1 MKILYVED
9 EIPHVELA
17 QRTLEENLRENFT
30 LHHCDS
36 IKSALDLLQ
45 TDVGID
51 VVLTDLRLPD
61 GSGLDLLH
69 KIRAMQAPPAVV
81 LVTGQGDEQVAVAA
95 LKAGAADYLVK
106 QTDYLHRLP
115 VVITNALAQNNFAR
129 EQAEK
134 REAQARYQSL
144 VEQTPAVVFLD
155 ALDENETT
163 LYVSPRI
170 EELTGFTPAEWQSDE
185 LIWERHIHPEDR
197 KRIAEADRR
206 THDTGERFAEE
217 YRFIR
222 QDGRVIWI
230 KEDTNIIRDRDG
242 NPLYWQ
248 GILIDITKEKESEA
262 AIRESE
268 ERFRRVFHASPI
280 ATCVVTLEE
289 GRFIDANLAFQSLTG
304 MPLNKLIGRTS
315 LELGFWD
322 EKSDRENFVNRLKEN
337 GSLKGVAIQYKN
349 VPDGP
354 RDTLA
359 YYELVDLGRRACVL
373 AMFYDV
379 TEQNNAQKA
388 IQAERDFALQIL
400 NNMGQGLTV
409 STQNRSF
416 EYVNPAFAS
425 MLGYTAEELIGK
437 FPSEFTTPKEQAI
450 LEQELAK
457 RKSGISSTYESTLIH
472 RDGHEVPVTITAVP
486 RWQDGKIAGT
496 IAVITD
502 LTNRKKTEE
511 ALARQVKELT
521 VLHAVTIA
529 GTGGDTEDEIIE
541 KVVHIVA
548 QVYNEVCGVLLLD
561 TQEGLLTP
569 HPSYL
574 GTSVEN
580 WKEGFHFSKGITG
593 KSVLLGSSIRLGDV
607 TGEPDFIEITANI
620 RSELCVPIRVNK
632 KIIGV
637 FNVESKRVNAFD
649 EEDEQFLGTVAGTLG
664 ASLENVRLYDSER
677 KRREEA
683 ESLREAIASLSLHI
697 ELDPLLEEILDSI
710 RKIVPYDS
718 ASIFL
723 GAGEKE
729 MEIVAAKGFEPN
741 ENIVGRRVSNSA
753 KWFDLIDSRQP
764 LIIPDTQTDP
774 RFENWDIPTK
784 IRGWMGI
791 PMITQDRVVG
801 FINLDSHKA
810 DVFTERDATLGQT
823 FANSA
828 AVAIQNAILFRSERE
843 QRKREESMLELMRI
857 TTSTLEL
864 DEVMK
869 TILKHM
875 LSLIPS
881 DSGTIQ
887 LLEGENLRI
896 AAKQGFEEGVFSLG
910 QLLKLND
917 SVIKQRALEIFQPVW
932 VNDTRQSADYITYEG
947 TESVKSF
954 MAIPLVYK
962 GTAIG
967 LATLDSSRV
976 DRYTQ
981 EDADFAFAIANQAA
995 IAIGNAK
1002 LYQEALRASERRAV
1016 LHRISQDVIRFTQ
1029 DVDTIYSSIHEAAGR
1044 LMPCDVFRIALRSES
1059 TQENI
1064 FAYTMEA
1071 GIRYELPRAPAG
1083 DGLTGRVINSGEG
1096 VILNTEEETGGYP
1109 RFGSER
1115 HVQSAVAV
1123 PMQIGGKV
1131 IGMISAQSYE
1141 PNSYGEEE
1149 KALLEMLATHAA
1161 TAIENARLFQEE
1173 TRRTQI
1179 IETLVDI
1186 ANEIA
1191 TTQDIIPVLD
1201 KITQR
1206 AMDLLNANHVAIYL
1220 LHDDNDT
1227 IKAISAQGIHKR
1239 ELLTQTMKV
1248 GEGITGSVVASGISE
1263 IIDHVASDQRRIHL
1277 AGTPTSDAEYETMM
1291 SSPLILRGRCIG
1303 AVNAWRLRT
1312 NGVFSQ
1318 LELSFLTSIANQV
1331 SVAIESSNLYKETV
1345 RRAQESAAIAEVGRD
1360 VSSTLQLDVVLNRIA
1375 SYAIELLN
1383 SESSAVYLLDH
1394 SGTTLKAI
1402 AAQGLDAE
1410 MIMNDP
1416 LEMGAGI
1423 LGIIALNKVGEI
1435 VNYTERDPRAITIKG
1450 TEVNPHEHI
1459 MGVPVLEMDQLTGL
1473 VVVWRNG
1480 IENEYRPSDLGFL
1493 SNLAQQAA
1501 TAIKNARL
1509 YAEAQRRLREVETIN
1524 RMSSSMRETP
1534 SQTEMCNILLNETL
1548 DLLDAKNG
1556 SVWIHS
1562 SSTNTI
1568 VQRAAR
1574 GVATRV
1580 DVKRLKPGE
1589 GIIGHV
1595 FTSGK
1600 YYISQDLKNDPHLY
1614 EGNRKPLFD
1623 GYAGA
1628 GIPIHSTDGTLGVL
1642 MVHLESSRRV
1652 EDHID
1657 LLDTLAGIAGNAIHR
1672 ADLFDQS
1679 QEQVRKLTTLRDID
1693 SAIASSTDLHVTL
1706 NILMDHTLRHLKVDA
1721 VDILLFHPELQSL
1734 TYLAS
1739 AGFRTSSPTRPVIR
1753 IGDGLPGQVIMNG
1766 RVEHIPDL
1774 QSMDEARRDPFLLRE
1789 GFVTYIGVPLIVK
1802 GQIKGLFEIL
1812 HRSPLSPSDE
1822 WMQFMQTLTGQAAI
1836 AIDNSQ
1842 LFDNLQRSNQEIRQ
1856 AYDTTLEGWARALEL
1871 RDRETEGHTRR
1882 VTRLTMDLARFMEI
1896 DEDHLVNIYRGV
1908 LLHDIGKMGVPDQIL
1923 RKTGALTDE
1932 EWVEMRRHPQ
1942 YAYDL
1947 LAPIPYLRPALDIP
1961 YCHHEHWDGSG
1972 YPRGLKGEQIPLA
1985 ARIFSIVDIWDA
1997 LLSDRPYRDAWP
2009 EDKVLAY
2016 IKEISGTIL
2025 DPRVVDAFLNMMKED
2040 EWQTG

>member
-17 QRTLEENLRENFT
+17 QRTLEENLKGNFILLHRES
-30 LHHCDS
+30 L
-36 IKSALDLLQ
+36 KSALELLQ
-45 TDVGID
+45 TETGID
-51 VVLTDLRLPD
+51 IVLTDLRLPD
-61 GSGLDLLH
+61 GSGLDLLK
-69 KIRAMQAPPAVV
+69 KIREMPTPPAVV

-155 ALDENETT
+155 AVDEHETT

-170 EELTGFTPAEWQSDE
+170 EELTGFTTEEWISDAH
-185 LIWERHIHPEDR
+185 IWEDHIHP
-197 KRIAEADRR
+197 ADR
-206 THDTGERFAEE
+206 ERILGREREASEKAGRFEQE

-222 QDGRVIWI
+222 RDGRMVWI
-230 KEDTNIIRDRDG
+230 KEDTSLIRDKEG

-248 GILIDITKEKESEA
+248 GILLDITKEKENEA
-262 AIRESE
+262 ALQRQLKELRILN
-268 ERFRRVFHASPI
+268 A
-280 ATCVVTLEE
+280 VTLAGAE
-289 GRFIDANLAFQSLTG
+289 N
-304 MPLNKLIGRTS
+304 TS
-315 LELGFWD
+315 
-322 EKSDRENFVNRLKEN
+322 
-337 GSLKGVAIQYKN
+337 Q
-349 VPDGP
+349 DG
-354 RDTLA
+354 
-359 YYELVDLGRRACVL
+359 
-373 AMFYDV
+373 
-379 TEQNNAQKA
+379 
-388 IQAERDFALQIL
+388 IIERVVQI
-400 NNMGQGLTV
+400 T
-409 STQNRSF
+409 
-416 EYVNPAFAS
+416 
-425 MLGYTAEELIGK
+425 
-437 FPSEFTTPKEQAI
+437 
-450 LEQELAK
+450 
-457 RKSGISSTYESTLIH
+457 TLI
-472 RDGHEVPVTITAVP
+472 
-486 RWQDGKIAGT
+486 
-496 IAVITD
+496 
-502 LTNRKKTEE
+502 
-511 ALARQVKELT
+511 
-521 VLHAVTIA
+521 
-529 GTGGDTEDEIIE
+529 
-541 KVVHIVA
+541 
-548 QVYNEVCGVLLLD
+548 YNEVCGVLLLNEQGD
-561 TQEGLLTP
+561 LLTP
-569 HPSYL
+569 HPSYYGANVEHWMN
-574 GTSVEN
+574 GTPITQGV
-580 WKEGFHFSKGITG
+580 TG
-593 KSVLLGSSIRLGDV
+593 KAVSFGRPIRIGDI
-607 TGEPDFIEITANI
+607 TQEPSYIEIATDT
-620 RSELCVPIRVNK
+620 RSELCVPIRVSK

-637 FNVESKRVNAFD
+637 FNVESARADAFD

-664 ASLENVRLYDSER
+664 TALENARLYETER

-683 ESLREAIASLSLHI
+683 ESLREAIASLSTHI
-697 ELDPLLEEILDSI
+697 EIEPLLDQILDSV

-718 ASIFL
+718 ASIFF
-723 GAGEKE
+723 GTGEKD
-729 MEIVAAKGFEPN
+729 MEIVAAKGFPPEEKVVGMRVPN
-741 ENIVGRRVSNSA
+741 TA
-753 KWFDLIDSRQP
+753 KWSDLVNTRQP
-764 LIIPDTQTDP
+764 LIMSDAQLDP
-774 RFENWDIPTK
+774 RFEKWDVSGR
-784 IRGWMGI
+784 IRGWMGV

-801 FINLDSHKA
+801 FINLDSHEA
-810 DVFTERDATLGQT
+810 NAYTERDATLAQT

-864 DEVMK
+864 DEVMQ
-869 TILKHM
+869 TILRHM
-875 LSLIPS
+875 LSLLPS

-887 LLEGENLRI
+887 LLEGDNLLI
-896 AAKQGFEEGVFSLG
+896 AAAQGFKKEILQTGLNLSVQNFPLNKRVMETMRPVFINNAR
-910 QLLKLND
+910 QD
-917 SVIKQRALEIFQPVW
+917 ADFRVIKGAEQ
-932 VNDTRQSADYITYEG
+932 VN
-947 TESVKSF
+947 SF
-954 MAIPLVYK
+954 LAIPLVYK
-962 GTAIG
+962 GNAIG
-967 LATLDSSRV
+967 LATLDSHAAN
-976 DRYTQ
+976 RYTQ

-1029 DVDTIYSSIHEAAGR
+1029 DVENIYNSIHEAAGK
-1044 LMPCDVFRIALRSES
+1044 LMPCDVFRIALRDES
-1059 TQENI
+1059 AQENV

-1071 GIRYELPRAPAG
+1071 GVRYSLPNAPANE
-1083 DGLTGRVINSGEG
+1083 GLTGKVVDSGEG
-1096 VILNTEEETGGYP
+1096 MILHTEEETGVYP

-1115 HVQSAVAV
+1115 HVKSAVAV
-1123 PMQIGGKV
+1123 PMRIGGKI

-1173 TRRTQI
+1173 NRRTQI

-1206 AMDLLNANHVAIYL
+1206 AMHLLDANHVAIYL

-1227 IKAISAQGIHKR
+1227 LKVISAQGIHKQ
-1239 ELLTQTMKV
+1239 ELFTQTMKV
-1248 GEGITGSVVASGISE
+1248 GEGITGSVVASGKSE
-1263 IIDHVASDQRRIHL
+1263 IIELVAKDQRRIHL
-1277 AGTPTSDAEYETMM
+1277 PGTPKADAEHETMM
-1291 SSPLILRGRCIG
+1291 SAPLILRGRCIG

-1345 RRAQESAAIAEVGRD
+1345 RRAQESAAIAVVGRD
-1360 VSSTLQLDVVLNRIA
+1360 ISSTLQLDVVLNRIA
-1375 SYAIELLN
+1375 SYAKDLLN
-1383 SESSAVYLLDH
+1383 SESSAVYLLDQT
-1394 SGTTLKAI
+1394 GTTLNAI
-1402 AAQGLDAE
+1402 VAQGSDAD
-1410 MIMNDP
+1410 MILNDP

-1423 LGIIALNKVGEI
+1423 LGSIALNKVGEI
-1435 VNYTERDPRAITIKG
+1435 VNNTDKDPRAIIIKG
-1450 TEVNPHEHI
+1450 TEVNLHEHI

-1480 IENEYRPSDLGFL
+1480 IENEFRPTDLDFL
-1493 SNLAQQAA
+1493 GNLAQQAA

-1524 RMSSSMRETP
+1524 RMSSSMRETL

-1548 DLLDAKNG
+1548 NLLDASNG

-1562 SSTNTI
+1562 SSTNTLI
-1568 VQRAAR
+1568 QRAAR
-1574 GVATRV
+1574 GVATRINF
-1580 DVKRLKPGE
+1580 KRLKPTE
-1589 GIIGHV
+1589 GIVGHV
-1595 FTSGK
+1595 FTTGQH
-1600 YYISQDLKNDPHLY
+1600 YISPDLKNDPLIFG
-1614 EGNRKPLFD
+1614 GNRNHLFD
-1623 GYAGA
+1623 GYGGA

-1642 MVHLESSRRV
+1642 IVQIESSRRV

-1657 LLDTLAGIAGNAIHR
+1657 LLSTLAGIAGNAIHR

-1734 TYLAS
+1734 TYLCS
-1739 AGFRTSSPTRPVIR
+1739 DGFRTASPTRPLIR
-1753 IGDGLPGQVIMNG
+1753 IGEGLPGQVIMQG
-1766 RVEHIPDL
+1766 RIEHIPDL
-1774 QSMDEARRDPFLLRE
+1774 QSVDEARRDPFLIRE
-1789 GFVTYIGVPLIVK
+1789 GFVSYIGVPLIVK
-1802 GQIKGLFEIL
+1802 GQIKGLFEIF
-1812 HRSPLSPSDE
+1812 HRSPLSPNEE

-1882 VTRLTMDLARFMEI
+1882 VTRLTMDLARYMDI
-1896 DEDHLVNIYRGV
+1896 DEDDLVNIYRGV

-1923 RKTGALTDE
+1923 RKTGALTDD

-1942 YAYDL
+1942 YAFDL

-1972 YPRGLKGEQIPLA
+1972 YPRGLKGDQIPLA

-2009 EDKVLAY
+2009 KDKVTAY

-2025 DPRVVDAFLNMMKED
+2025 DPKVVEAFMKMMSED
-2040 EWQTG
+2040 EPGTG